1 MDRGLPRSHHRSSAT
16 WLALAWALLI
26 AYASLYPLTGWR
38 WPPGQDLATLIVLP
52 WPPWRD
58 DFDRWANLA
67 GYLPLGA
74 LLLVA
79 ARRSGWRAAPALLLA
94 LAVPAALSYG
104 VEVLQQFLPGRHPS
118 LKDWALNLGGAACGV
133 ALALVGR
140 ALGLDERWHRW
151 RLRWFAGES
160 AGALALLV
168 LWPAALLFPAP
179 APLALGQLAPWLQD
193 TAAALA
199 EGVPWL
205 EELPALAPLL
215 SAPAPAVQ
223 AMPAAT
229 ELAVTALGL
238 LAPCLLAY
246 AVIAPGLRR
255 IGALAVLALLAAA
268 AMTLS
273 TLLNFGPRHALA
285 WIGPLTPAALATAA
299 LAAAVLAPAGRR
311 LSAVLGLMAL
321 TGGVSLVAQVP
332 ADPFYAQKLAIWDQG
347 VFVRFH
353 GLARWLAWL
362 WPFAAMGWLLAR
374 VVRGEGPRPR
384 R

>member
-1 MDRGLPRSHHRSSAT
+1 MDRSLSAHRSSAT

-26 AYASLYPLTGWR
+26 AYASLYPLAGWR
-38 WPPGQDLATLIVLP
+38 WPPGQDLATLVALP

-58 DFDRWANLA
+58 DFDRWANLG

-79 ARRSGWRAAPALLLA
+79 ARRSGWAPGPALLLA
-94 LAVPAALSYG
+94 LALPAALSYA
-104 VEVLQQFLPGRHPS
+104 VEVAQQFLPGRHPS
-118 LKDWALNLGGAACGV
+118 LKDWALNAGGAAGGV
-133 ALALVGR
+133 VLALGGR

-160 AGALALLV
+160 AGALALLM

-179 APLALGQLAPWLQD
+179 APLALGQLAPWLQE

-199 EGVPWL
+199 DGVPWL
-205 EELPALAPLL
+205 QDQPLLAPLL
-215 SAPAPAVQ
+215 SAPPPAVQ

-255 IGALAVLALLAAA
+255 VGALAVLAALAAA
-268 AMTLS
+268 AMTLA

-285 WIGPLTPAALATAA
+285 WIGPLTPAALAAAA
-299 LAAAVLAPAGRR
+299 LAALLLAPAGRR
-311 LSAVLGLMAL
+311 LAAVLGLMVL
-321 TGGVSLVAQVP
+321 TGLVSLVAQVP
-332 ADPFYAQKLAIWDQG
+332 SDPFYAQKLAIWEQG
-347 VFVRFH
+347 HFVRFH

-374 VVRGEGPRPR
+374 VVRGDGPRR
-384 R
+384 LR